1 MTIKL
6 SHWYGRLGNNI
17 QQCAVGTMLAQESD
31 DTFESLDHEIIE
43 KYEASF
49 GRSTREV
56 SNKCFYWEGP
66 YCEVPLSSEFI
77 SSSMRKVCKEYVYPH
92 LKVPRVDIPDD
103 TIVIHIRSGDVFD
116 KGVTNPDQYVPNPL
130 TYYMQLI
137 QSFTSTLVVTED
149 DEYNPVVEELK
160 TYPFVTVQSLT
171 VAEDFATM
179 LSAKNL
185 ASSGVGTFA
194 VAAALCS
201 QNIENFYCT
210 DVHITEHLNYH
221 MLVDTDVKVHVLELP
236 NYLKPGEWK
245 NTDEQRELLL
255 SYKASV
261 S

>member
-201 QNIENFYCT
+201 QRIERFYCSN
-210 DVHITEHLNYH
+210 VSISEHLNWH
-221 MLVDTDVKVHVLELP
+221 MLVGKEVEVHCMHLD
-236 NYLKPGEWK
+236 NYIKPGEWR
-245 NTDEQRELLL
+245 NTDEQRQFILD
-255 SYKASV
+255 YKA
-261 S
+261 